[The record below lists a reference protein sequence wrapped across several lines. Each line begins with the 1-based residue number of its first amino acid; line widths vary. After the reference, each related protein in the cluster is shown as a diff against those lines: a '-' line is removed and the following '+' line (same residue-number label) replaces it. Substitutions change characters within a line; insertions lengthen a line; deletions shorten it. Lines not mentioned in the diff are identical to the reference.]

1 MTTQKT
7 RFLVEY
13 VKSTEVVEPRIR
25 VALQLPMLVLF
36 KLLVFSIL
44 GQPKV
49 MWHLMTEAEIE
60 LLSKHIVRWR
70 LVKKLRGVKRHA
82 KTK

>member
-1 MTTQKT
+1 MTTQRT

-13 VKSTEVVEPRIR
+13 IKSTEAVEPKIR
-25 VALQLPMLVLF
+25 VALQLPVFILV
-36 KLLVFSIL
+36 KLLLFAIL
-44 GQPKV
+44 GQPRV
-49 MWHLMTEAEIE
+49 LWHLMTEAEIE